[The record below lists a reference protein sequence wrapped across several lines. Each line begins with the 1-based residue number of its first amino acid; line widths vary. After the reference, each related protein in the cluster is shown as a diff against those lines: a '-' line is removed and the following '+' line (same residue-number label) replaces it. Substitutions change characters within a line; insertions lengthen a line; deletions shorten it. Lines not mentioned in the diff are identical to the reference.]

1 METKS
6 GAANLKGRGIL
17 EQKEPGTYTV
27 RLRITG
33 GRVGAK
39 ELSALAKIT
48 ADHGLENVHLTTR
61 QGVEIPNVRSEDID
75 SICAAISAAG
85 LGPAAIGPCVRTI
98 TACQGGICRH
108 GIIDTQ
114 RLAQR
119 VYDRF
124 HGVSGLPH
132 KFKIGIT
139 GCPNACIKPRE
150 NDLGIMGVMIKRFS
164 EDLCT
169 GCGLCVDACPS
180 PGTLAVDG
188 DTLIRNEDKC
198 VGCGKCITACP
209 TGAWESEGLRYVL
222 FVGGKMGKRPRTGDL
237 LELDVRTED
246 QVLDAVGATIEW
258 YRSNGQTKERF
269 GDTLDRAGV
278 ESLTVYVAAA
288 LEG

>member
-17 EQKEPGTYTV
+17 EQKQPGMYTV
-27 RLRITG
+27 RLSITG
-33 GRVGAK
+33 GRVRAA
-39 ELSALAKIT
+39 ELGVLAGI
-48 ADHGLENVHLTTR
+48 ASEYGLENVHLTTR

-75 SICAAISAAG
+75 GICAAISAAG

-119 VYDRF
+119 VYERF

-150 NDLGIMGVMIKRFS
+150 NDLGIMGVMNKRFS

-169 GCGLCVDACPS
+169 GCGLCVDVCPS
-180 PGTLAVDG
+180 PGTLALDG
-188 DTLIRNEDKC
+188 ATLIRSEDKC

-209 TGAWESEGLRYVL
+209 TGAWESDGLRFVL
-222 FVGGKMGKRPRTGDL
+222 FAGGKMGKRPKTGDL

-246 QVLDAVGATIEW
+246 LVLDAVEATIEW
-258 YRSNGQTKERF
+258 YRSNGLKKERF
-269 GDTLDRAGV
+269 GDTLDRVGL
-278 ESLTVYVAAA
+278 ETLTHQISKSLF
-288 LEG
+288 